1 MAYMLLNYVNILHVA
16 GQNWGRVDNFRYNCC
31 FLCADSS
38 LPVLDRYVD
47 QRVDCMI
54 EAGLLNEVFDIYR
67 PNADYTRGL
76 RQAIGVREFE
86 IFLRVCTFEDKGDA
100 ESDSTDR
107 SLFLKSINE
116 GNIMSMENIGVI
128 LDFFN
133 DKQPKM
139 LLKEAIEKMK
149 LNTRRLVRRQVSIV
163 YNCLMNFLYMYSYEI
178 TVFFFFLIDLQLL
191 NFPIDSQFL

>member
-31 FLCADSS
+31 FLCVDSS

-86 IFLRVCTFEDKGDA
+86 IFLRVCTFEDKGDE

-178 TVFFFFLIDLQLL
+178 TVFF
-191 NFPIDSQFL
+191 SS